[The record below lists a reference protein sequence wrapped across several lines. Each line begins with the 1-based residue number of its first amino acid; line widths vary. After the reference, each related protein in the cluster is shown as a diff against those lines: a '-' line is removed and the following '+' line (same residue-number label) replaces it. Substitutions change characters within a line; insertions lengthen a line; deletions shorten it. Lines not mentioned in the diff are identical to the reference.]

1 MSCYTARQSAYGNV
15 ISALSI
21 HFRLHVEGKKDVLY
35 KHDIVF
41 PETVTFFRSENRRIP
56 ISKIKSSTEMWF
68 YEVGEKER
76 NEKKKR

>member
-15 ISALSI
+15 MSALSI

-41 PETVTFFRSENRRIP
+41 PETVTFLGP
-56 ISKIKSSTEMWF
+56 KIEEFPYPKLSQARKCGFM
-68 YEVGEKER
+68 K
-76 NEKKKR
+76 